1 MVLALL
7 GGVFDGAASKAAA
20 RPEGRQLM
28 AEQNKPGTSREFDTD
43 EGLSL
48 ALSYLEDP
56 SSVPCPR
63 CGPDTI
69 EVVCYL
75 DARSMEEG
83 NVIPADPDQ
92 DYTVVLY
99 CHECGRAAALDLSR
113 DGDEGMDDGGRE
125 AA

>member
-1 MVLALL
+1 M
-7 GGVFDGAASKAAA
+7 G
-20 RPEGRQLM
+20 
-28 AEQNKPGTSREFDTD
+28 EQNKPGTSREFDTD

-56 SSVPCPR
+56 SNVPCPR

-75 DARSMEEG
+75 DARSMEQG
-83 NVIPADPDQ
+83 SVMPAQPEE

-113 DGDEGMDDGGRE
+113 DEDGHAEDRE

>member
-1 MVLALL
+1 
-7 GGVFDGAASKAAA
+7 
-20 RPEGRQLM
+20 M
-28 AEQNKPGTSREFDTD
+28 AEQKKPGAAREYDTD

-56 SSVPCPR
+56 ANVPCPR
-63 CGPDTI
+63 CGPDTM

-75 DARSMEEG
+75 DAHSMEQG
-83 NVIPADPDQ
+83 DVIPAAPDD

-113 DGDEGMDDGGRE
+113 DAEDTGDDTAADENRE

>member
-1 MVLALL
+1 
-7 GGVFDGAASKAAA
+7 
-20 RPEGRQLM
+20 M
-28 AEQNKPGTSREFDTD
+28 AEQNKPGTTREFDTD

-83 NVIPADPDQ
+83 NVIPAQPED

-113 DGDEGMDDGGRE
+113 DEDEEPDSGRE